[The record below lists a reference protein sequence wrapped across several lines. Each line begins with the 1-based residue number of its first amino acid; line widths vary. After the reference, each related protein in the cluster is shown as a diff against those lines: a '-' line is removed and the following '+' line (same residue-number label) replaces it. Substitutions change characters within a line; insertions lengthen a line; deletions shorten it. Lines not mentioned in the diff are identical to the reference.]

1 MDIRYKL
8 YPYPVLSN
16 YSDDYI
22 NSSFDS
28 AIEVKREGYN
38 IVISVVSEIK
48 NSELEVDKRRQSCI
62 CISFG
67 MRTNRI

>member
-28 AIEVKREGYN
+28 AKAKLHLYIIWNAHKPDIER
-38 IVISVVSEIK
+38 
-48 NSELEVDKRRQSCI
+48 
-62 CISFG
+62 
-67 MRTNRI
+67 

>member
-48 NSELEVDKRRQSCI
+48 NSE
-62 CISFG
+62 
-67 MRTNRI
+67 